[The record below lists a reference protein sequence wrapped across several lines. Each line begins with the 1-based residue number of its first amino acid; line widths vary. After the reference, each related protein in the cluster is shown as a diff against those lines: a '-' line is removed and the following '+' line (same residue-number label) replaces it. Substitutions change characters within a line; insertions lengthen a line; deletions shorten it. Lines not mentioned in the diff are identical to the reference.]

1 MVVLFSCLRSL
12 CVCDCFCCFVVG
24 VVVCLLIAAR
34 VGGLVAGCGLL
45 GCFAVVCNLTSCV
58 LTAAIVACSCG
69 CLLLCELAGSLDF
82 CGFVWWLVV
91 FIRLL
96 IKMRC
101 VIVVDALLLLFVV

>member
-1 MVVLFSCLRSL
+1 M
-12 CVCDCFCCFVVG
+12 
-24 VVVCLLIAAR
+24 VCLLIAAR
-34 VGGLVAGCGLL
+34 VGGLVAGVWFG
-45 GCFAVVCNLTSCV
+45 GCFAVVRNLTSCV
-58 LTAAIVACSCG
+58 LAVAIVACSCG

-101 VIVVDALLLLFVV
+101 VIVVDVLLLLVVV